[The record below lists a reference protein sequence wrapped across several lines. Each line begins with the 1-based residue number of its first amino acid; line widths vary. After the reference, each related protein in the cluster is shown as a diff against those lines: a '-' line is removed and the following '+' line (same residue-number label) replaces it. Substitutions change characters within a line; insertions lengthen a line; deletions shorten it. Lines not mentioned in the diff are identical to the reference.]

1 MVGPFE
7 ASLRT
12 RAGRVLL
19 ASVTFLI
26 LLPHAVF
33 GQTRTV
39 DVRAYW
45 GHATGL
51 DDSPPYAWVGG
62 VSVTEG
68 ATGAHTRL
76 GVEVW
81 RANMFGPYAHNAK
94 SRATLLTFVWEYEFE
109 PDQRVSPYMTAGV
122 GLTRYRTRYRTGSP
136 DPAVLPEF
144 FVDTQGSLN
153 YHVGLGVRW
162 CLTRHV
168 FVAPEARMGF
178 PSLRATVGV
187 GYAF

>member
-1 MVGPFE
+1 MRCVSRT
-7 ASLRT
+7 SLCQT
-12 RAGRVLL
+12 GVLL
-19 ASVTFLI
+19 TIFTCLV
-26 LLPHAVF
+26 LLPHAGF
-33 GQTRTV
+33 SQTRTV

-62 VSVTEG
+62 VSVMEG

-76 GVEVW
+76 GIEVW
-81 RANMFGPYAHNAK
+81 RANQFGPYGRDSK

-109 PDQRVSPYMTAGV
+109 PGQRLRPYMTAGV
-122 GLTRYRTRYRTGSP
+122 GLTRYWTRYRIVNVL
-136 DPAVLPEF
+136 DPAAVPEF

-162 CLTRHV
+162 FLTRHV
-168 FVAPEARMGF
+168 FVAPEARIGF
-178 PSLRATVGV
+178 PRLRPTVGV